1 MTTTSKHISL
11 PTPFSSGDPVEWFRR
26 FEICCRADD
35 WDDETKAKKL
45 PMLLEGKAVAVWF
58 DLSTEEQGTYKTAK
72 EKIVE
77 QMAPAR
83 FVTLADFHRRCLRP
97 GESLSVF
104 AHELKRL
111 LEQALPAADGNT
123 SKQLLLHQFINGLP
137 ARLSKQLRAA
147 GKVTELKVAMERAK
161 LLMTL
166 EQEQEASA
174 AVQSSEV
181 TVLKDQIAHL
191 TEQVAA
197 LTTSTRQKKKP
208 ASMLCYRCH
217 QPGHLQRYC
226 PTARRCF
233 NCGQPGHLARE
244 CQSGNANGAPQMG
257 LGYPKN

>member
-1 MTTTSKHISL
+1 
-11 PTPFSSGDPVEWFRR
+11 
-26 FEICCRADD
+26 
-35 WDDETKAKKL
+35 
-45 PMLLEGKAVAVWF
+45 
-58 DLSTEEQGTYKTAK
+58 
-72 EKIVE
+72 
-77 QMAPAR
+77 
-83 FVTLADFHRRCLRP
+83 
-97 GESLSVF
+97 
-104 AHELKRL
+104 
-111 LEQALPAADGNT
+111 
-123 SKQLLLHQFINGLP
+123 
-137 ARLSKQLRAA
+137 
-147 GKVTELKVAMERAK
+147 MERAK

-197 LTTSTRQKKKP
+197 LTTSTRQNRKP

-244 CQSGNANGAPQMG
+244 CQSGNANGAPQRG